1 VIKVFFV
8 LRRRP
13 NVTLEQFHDYWRNTH
28 GPLVAKVPGLIRY
41 VQHHTMSVPRPG
53 YASDEPPIDG
63 LVETWWE
70 SMEAVQRASLSPEFA
85 AVMADEANFMGHSNR
100 NVHAILATESV
111 TFVDHEQ
118 LGG

>member
-13 NVTLEQFHDYWRNTH
+13 DVTPEQFHDYWKNTH
-28 GPLVAKVPGLIRY
+28 GPLVSKVPGLIRY
-41 VQHHTMSVPRPG
+41 VQHHTMSISRPE
-53 YASDEPPIDG
+53 YSNDEPPIDG

-70 SMEAVQRASLSPEFA
+70 SFEAAQRANESPEFA
-85 AVMADEANFMGHSNR
+85 AVMADEARFMGHSNR
-100 NVHAILATESV
+100 NVHAILVTESV

-118 LGG
+118 SGS